1 MNVFY
6 NMWNK
11 IKEKVQKMLEP
22 KAIEQAIRV
31 APTISDKM
39 FNAITLWSEM
49 YEDNPPWLKNP
60 TRDDPRR
67 VVSLGLPA
75 LIASEK
81 ARLAT
86 LEMESE
92 ITTPVKEVEK
102 ENPDYQPPSINDE
115 TGEISMGVGQTTI
128 KEDVP
133 IGNTD
138 RAEFLNEEYKV
149 LKRHI
154 RRQLEYGIA
163 KGGLVIKPYIVLD
176 DDFDSAERSNSS
188 NTEREESKSKD
199 TTYNNKKRHIDNN
212 LDAETK
218 NKYHAHF
225 EFDFVQADNFYPLSF
240 NANGN
245 MVEAAFIQ
253 RRVDKEF
260 VYSRLEYHKLEGRN
274 VVVKNFA
281 YRKNNRMVDLT
292 TPSRLEVDLGQEVPL
307 SSVPE
312 WADLQPEV
320 TIEGVDRLLFA
331 YFRMPEANTIDTHSP
346 LGVSAYSRVVNLI
359 KDADYQYSRLLW
371 EYEGGELAIDV
382 DRDALKLVTDAE
394 GNDIT
399 RLPTMQER
407 LFRKVD
413 LNAEDTYNVFA
424 PELRDASMTNG
435 LNTILMRIED
445 AIGLSRGTISGDPQ
459 FISTEAKTA
468 TEMKILKQRSY
479 STNADI
485 QQALED
491 ALKETIYVM
500 DVYASL
506 YEVTAEGK
514 YEVSFEWDDS
524 ILVDSESELTKRLSL
539 INAGL
544 ASKLEVRMWYF
555 GETENQAK
563 AALQKIDEENKR
575 AIETNMMAQSQ
586 LGQIAQ
592 EQSFKGLEKDPAT
605 KQMQLKQEATAKTAA
620 QNTKNQKNNE

>member
-1 MNVFY
+1 MNYFY
-6 NMWNK
+6 NLWNK
-11 IKEKVQKMLEP
+11 IKERVKSMFGP
-22 KAIEQAIRV
+22 KEIEKAIRV
-31 APTISDKM
+31 APTLSSKM
-39 FNAITLWSEM
+39 ADAITLWSNM
-49 YEDNPPWLKNP
+49 YEDNPPWLKTP
-60 TRDDPRR
+60 TRESPTR
-67 VVSLGLPA
+67 VVSLGLPS

-102 ENPDYQPPSINDE
+102 ENPDYQPPSIDE
-115 TGEISMGVGQTTI
+115 TTGQISMGVGETTI

-138 RAEFLNEEYKV
+138 RAEFLNEQYKK
-149 LKRHI
+149 LKKHI

-163 KGGLVIKPYIVLD
+163 KGGLVIKPYIMLD
-176 DDFDSAERSNSS
+176 EDFNNSS
-188 NTEREESKSKD
+188 ERTESTQNASEKSKSIN
-199 TTYNNKKRHIDNN
+199 TTSSTKKIHFDNN
-212 LDAETK
+212 LDAEAK
-218 NKYHAHF
+218 NKYKAQI
-225 EFDFVQADNFYPLSF
+225 EFDFIQADNFYPLSF
-240 NANGN
+240 DANGKI
-245 MVEAAFIQ
+245 VEAAFIQ
-253 RRVDKEF
+253 RRIDKEYI
-260 VYSRLEYHKLEGRN
+260 YSRLEYHKLSGKTVTVSN
-274 VVVKNFA
+274 YA
-281 YRKNNRMVDLT
+281 YRKNRTVN
-292 TPSRLEVDLGQEVPL
+292 PSESDTRLEVDLGQEIAL
-307 SSVPE
+307 SAVPE
-312 WADLQPEV
+312 WADLQPTV

-331 YFRMPEANTIDTHSP
+331 YFKMPEANTVDPHSP

-382 DRDALKLVTDAE
+382 DRDALKLVTDVN
-394 GNDIT
+394 GNDVT
-399 RLPTMQER
+399 NLPIMQER

-413 LNAEDTYNVFA
+413 LNSEETYNVFA
-424 PELRDASMTNG
+424 PELRDTAITNG

-445 AIGLSRGTISGDPQ
+445 ATGLSRGTISGDPQ
-459 FISTEAKTA
+459 FVATEAKTA

-479 STNADI
+479 SANADI
-485 QQALED
+485 QEALED
-491 ALKETIYVM
+491 ALKDVVYVM
-500 DVYASL
+500 DVYATL
-506 YEVTAEGK
+506 YKVTAEGK
-514 YEVSFEWDDS
+514 YEISFEWDDS
-524 ILVDSESELTKRLSL
+524 ILVDAESELTKRLAL

-605 KQMQLKQEATAKTAA
+605 KNAQLKQEGTAKQTA
-620 QNTKNQKNNE
+620 NVIKSQK

>member
-1 MNVFY
+1 MGFIESLKGVIKR
-6 NMWNK
+6 MLGNK
-11 IKEKVQKMLEP
+11 T
-22 KAIEQAIRV
+22 IEQAIKV
-31 APTISDKM
+31 SPTISSKM
-39 FNAITLWSEM
+39 SNAITLWSEM

-60 TRDDPRR
+60 TKESPTR
-67 VVSLGLPA
+67 VVSLGLPS

-102 ENPDYQPPSINDE
+102 ENPDYVPPSIDKV
-115 TGEISMGVGQTTI
+115 TGQISMGVGETTI
-128 KEDVP
+128 KVDEP
-133 IGNTD
+133 IGNTE
-138 RAEFLNEEYKV
+138 RADFLNEQYKK
-149 LKRHI
+149 LKKHI

-163 KGGLVIKPYIVLD
+163 KGGLIIKPYVILH
-176 DDFDSAERSNSS
+176 DDFNSTSDSANDVGNKSE
-188 NTEREESKSKD
+188 TSKSVN
-199 TTYNNKKRHIDNN
+199 TTYNSKKLHYNNN
-212 LDAETK
+212 LNTETK
-218 NKYHAHF
+218 DKYKADI
-225 EFDFVQADNFYPLSF
+225 EFDFVQADDFYPLSF
-240 NANGN
+240 DANGKI
-245 MVEAAFIQ
+245 VEAAFIQ
-253 RRVDKEF
+253 RRIDKDYT
-260 VYSRLEYHKLEGRN
+260 YSRIEYHRLDGKQ
-274 VVVKNFA
+274 VTVKNFA
-281 YRKNNRMVDLT
+281 YRKSNDTVNLT
-292 TPSRLEVDLGQEVPL
+292 SPSRLEVDLGVEVSL
-307 SSVPE
+307 TAVPE
-312 WADLQPEV
+312 WADIQPEV
-320 TIEGVDRLLFA
+320 VIENVDRLLFA
-331 YFRMPEANTIDTHSP
+331 YFKMPEANTIDTKSP

-382 DRDALKLVTDAE
+382 DRDALKLVTDAN

-399 RLPTMQER
+399 QLPIMQER

-413 LNAEDTYNVFA
+413 LNAEDTYQVFA

-445 AIGLSRGTISGDPQ
+445 ATGLSRGTISEEPQ
-459 FISTEAKTA
+459 FASAEAKTA

-485 QQALED
+485 QSALED
-491 ALKETIYVM
+491 ALIDTVYVM
-500 DVYASL
+500 DVYSTL
-506 YEVTAEGK
+506 YQITPEGK
-514 YEVSFEWDDS
+514 YEISFEWDDS
-524 ILVDSESELTKRLSL
+524 ILVDAESELTKRLQL

-563 AALQKIDEENKR
+563 VALQKIDEENKR

-605 KQMQLKQEATAKTAA
+605 KNNQLKQEADAKQAA
-620 QNTKNQKNNE
+620 KKVDASE

>member
-1 MNVFY
+1 MKLWDRIVERVR
-6 NMWNK
+6 NM
-11 IKEKVQKMLEP
+11 IGPKE
-22 KAIEQAIRV
+22 IEKAIRV
-31 APTISDKM
+31 APTVSSKM
-39 FNAITLWSEM
+39 ADAITLWSDM
-49 YEDNPPWLKNP
+49 YEDNPPWLKEATAQSP
-60 TRDDPRR
+60 TRI
-67 VVSLGLPA
+67 VSLGLPS

-102 ENPDYQPPSINDE
+102 ENPDYQPPSIDE
-115 TGEISMGVGQTTI
+115 ATGQISMGVGQTTI

-138 RAEFLNEEYKV
+138 RAEFLNEEYKK
-149 LKRHI
+149 LKKQI

-163 KGGLVIKPYIVLD
+163 KGGLVIKPYIIMKDDAQVLT
-176 DDFDSAERSNSS
+176 NS
-188 NTEREESKSKD
+188 TVEKSKSEKKS
-199 TTYNNKKRHIDNN
+199 YNTKKLHFDNN
-212 LDAETK
+212 LDAEIK
-218 NKYHAHF
+218 DKYKAEI
-225 EFDFVQADNFYPLSF
+225 EFDFIQADNFYPLSF
-240 NANGN
+240 DANGKI
-245 MVEAAFIQ
+245 VEAAFIQ
-253 RRVDKEF
+253 RRIEKEYI
-260 VYSRLEYHKLEGRN
+260 YSRLEYHRLDGRK
-274 VVVKNFA
+274 VTVKNYA
-281 YRKNNRMVDLT
+281 YRKSNNMATLT
-292 TPSRLEVDLGQEVPL
+292 GSNRLEVDLGTEVPL

-312 WADLQPEV
+312 WADLQPVVE
-320 TIEGVDRLLFA
+320 IEGVDRLLFA

-382 DRDALKLVTDAE
+382 DRDALKLVTDAN
-394 GNDIT
+394 GNDVT
-399 RLPTMQER
+399 QVPVMQER

-424 PELRDASMTNG
+424 PELRDASITNG

-445 AIGLSRGTISGDPQ
+445 ATGLSRGTISGDPQ

-491 ALKETIYVM
+491 ALKDTVYVM
-500 DVYASL
+500 DVYSTL
-506 YEVTAEGK
+506 YEVTPEGK
-514 YEVSFEWDDS
+514 YEISFEWDDS
-524 ILVDSESELTKRLSL
+524 ILVDSESELTKRLQL

-563 AALQKIDEENKR
+563 KALQEIDEENKR

-586 LGQIAQ
+586 LGMIAQ
-592 EQSFKGLEKDPAT
+592 QQSFKGLEKDPAT
-605 KQMQLKQEATAKTAA
+605 KNNQLKQEADAKNAA
-620 QNTKNQKNNE
+620 QITKQKKGE

>member
-1 MNVFY
+1 MNYFY
-6 NMWNK
+6 NIWNK
-11 IKEKVQKMLEP
+11 IKEKIHAMIGP
-22 KAIEQAIRV
+22 KTIEQAIRV
-31 APTISDKM
+31 SPTVSAKM
-39 FNAITLWSEM
+39 ANAITLWSEM
-49 YEDNPPWLKNP
+49 YEDNPPWLKDATKESP
-60 TRDDPRR
+60 TR

-92 ITTPVKEVEK
+92 ITTPVKEVEVD
-102 ENPDYQPPSINDE
+102 NPDYQPPSIDDV
-115 TGEISMGVGQTTI
+115 TGQISMGVGQTTI

-133 IGNTD
+133 IGNTE
-138 RAEFLNEEYKV
+138 RAEFLNEQYKK
-149 LKRHI
+149 LKKHI

-163 KGGLVIKPYIVLD
+163 KGGLIIKPYIMLH
-176 DDFDSAERSNSS
+176 DDFKTASS
-188 NTEREESKSKD
+188 NVKNVGSQSEKSKSVN
-199 TTYNNKKRHIDNN
+199 TTYNNKKIHYEDNLN
-212 LDAETK
+212 NEVQTK
-218 NKYHAHF
+218 YKADI
-225 EFDFVQADNFYPLSF
+225 EFDFVQADDFYPLSF
-240 NANGN
+240 DANGK

-253 RRVDKEF
+253 RRIDKEYT
-260 VYSRLEYHKLEGRN
+260 YSRLEYHRLDGR
-274 VVVKNFA
+274 VVTVRNFA
-281 YRKNNRMVDLT
+281 YRKSNSVINKT
-292 TPSRLEVDLGQEVPL
+292 TPSSLEVDLGVEVSL
-307 SSVPE
+307 KEVPE
-312 WADLQPEV
+312 WADLQPVVE
-320 TIEGVDRLLFA
+320 IEGVDRLLFA
-331 YFRMPEANTIDTHSP
+331 YFKMPEANTIDTKSP

-382 DRDALKLVTDAE
+382 DRDALKLVTDAN
-394 GNDIT
+394 GNDVT
-399 RLPTMQER
+399 KLPIMQER

-413 LNAEDTYNVFA
+413 LNAEDTYQVFA
-424 PELRDASMTNG
+424 PELRDASITNG

-445 AIGLSRGTISGDPQ
+445 ATGLSRGTISGDPQ

-491 ALKETIYVM
+491 ALKDTVYVM
-500 DVYASL
+500 DVYSTL
-506 YEVTAEGK
+506 YQITPKGK
-514 YEVSFEWDDS
+514 YEISFEWDDS
-524 ILVDSESELTKRLSL
+524 ILVDSESELTKRLQL

-563 AALQKIDEENKR
+563 KALQEIDEENKR

-605 KQMQLKQEATAKTAA
+605 KQNQLKQEADAKSAA
-620 QNTKNQKNNE
+620 KKVEKPE

>member
-1 MNVFY
+1 MNYFY
-6 NMWNK
+6 NLWNK
-11 IKEKVQKMLEP
+11 IKERVKSMFGPTEIE
-22 KAIEQAIRV
+22 KAIKV
-31 APTISDKM
+31 APTLSSKM
-39 FNAITLWSEM
+39 ADAITLWSDM
-49 YEDNPPWLKNP
+49 YEDNPPWLKEATKESP
-60 TRDDPRR
+60 TR
-67 VVSLGLPA
+67 VVSLGLPS

-102 ENPDYQPPSINDE
+102 KNPDYQPPSIDNT
-115 TGEISMGVGQTTI
+115 TGQISMGVGETTI

-138 RAEFLNEEYKV
+138 RAEFLNEQYKK
-149 LKRHI
+149 LKKQI

-163 KGGLVIKPYIVLD
+163 KGGLVIKPYIMLD
-176 DDFDSAERSNSS
+176 SDFNDASTRTESTQKDDLKSKTVNTTSNS
-188 NTEREESKSKD
+188 
-199 TTYNNKKRHIDNN
+199 KKRHFDNN
-212 LDAETK
+212 LDAEERD
-218 NKYHAHF
+218 KYKAQI
-225 EFDFVQADNFYPLSF
+225 EFDFIQADNFYPLSF
-240 NANGN
+240 DANGKI
-245 MVEAAFIQ
+245 VEAAFIQ
-253 RRVDKEF
+253 RRMEQDYI
-260 VYSRLEYHKLEGRN
+260 YSRLEYHKLEGRTVTVN
-274 VVVKNFA
+274 NYA
-281 YRKNNRMVDLT
+281 YRKNRTVVLT
-292 TPSRLEVDLGQEVPL
+292 NSNRLEVDLGVEVPL

-312 WADLQPEV
+312 WADLQPTV

-331 YFRMPEANTIDTHSP
+331 YFKMPEANTIDTHSP

-382 DRDALKLVTDAE
+382 DRDALKLITDAN
-394 GNDIT
+394 GNDVT
-399 RLPTMQER
+399 KLPIMQER

-424 PELRDASMTNG
+424 PELRDTAITNG

-445 AIGLSRGTISGDPQ
+445 ATGLSRGTISGDPQ
-459 FISTEAKTA
+459 FISTESKTA
-468 TEMKILKQRSY
+468 TELKILKQRSY
-479 STNADI
+479 SANADI
-485 QQALED
+485 QDALED
-491 ALKETIYVM
+491 ALKDVVYVM
-500 DVYASL
+500 DVYATL
-506 YEVTAEGK
+506 YNVTTEGK
-514 YEVSFEWDDS
+514 YEISFEWDDS
-524 ILVDSESELTKRLSL
+524 ILVDAESELTKRLAL

-605 KQMQLKQEATAKTAA
+605 KNAQLKQEGTAKQTAQA
-620 QNTKNQKNNE
+620 IKSKNVE

>member
-1 MNVFY
+1 MFY
-6 NMWNK
+6 NMWTK
-11 IKEKVQKMLEP
+11 IKETVRNMIVGP
-22 KAIEQAIRV
+22 KTIEQAIKV
-31 APTISDKM
+31 SPAITSKM
-39 FNAITLWSEM
+39 SNAITLWSNM
-49 YEDNPPWLKNP
+49 YEDNPPWLKEATKDSP
-60 TRDDPRR
+60 TR

-102 ENPDYQPPSINDE
+102 ENPDYQPPQIIDE
-115 TGEISMGVGQTTI
+115 ATGQVSMGVGQATI
-128 KEDVP
+128 TEDVP
-133 IGNTD
+133 IGNTE
-138 RAEFLNEEYKV
+138 RAEFLNNEYKK
-149 LKRHI
+149 LKKHI

-163 KGGLVIKPYIVLD
+163 KGGLVIKPYIVMHD
-176 DDFDSAERSNSS
+176 GDTQVFASGDVP
-188 NTEREESKSKD
+188 ESKSKNVS
-199 TTYNNKKRHIDNN
+199 YNNKKLHYEDNLN
-212 LDAETK
+212 TDAE
-218 NKYHAHF
+218 NKYSATI
-225 EFDFVQADNFYPLSF
+225 EFDFIQADNFYPLSF
-240 NANGN
+240 DANGKI
-245 MVEAAFIQ
+245 VEAAFIQ
-253 RRVDKEF
+253 RRIDKDYT
-260 VYSRLEYHKLEGRN
+260 YSRLEYHRLDNRT
-274 VVVKNFA
+274 VTVKNFA
-281 YRKNNRMVDLT
+281 YRKDNNSVNLT
-292 TPSRLEVDLGQEVPL
+292 GSNRLEVDLGIEIPL
-307 SSVPE
+307 TSVPE
-312 WADLQPEV
+312 WADMQPEV
-320 TIEGVDRLLFA
+320 VIEGVDRLLFA
-331 YFRMPEANTIDTHSP
+331 YFRMPEANTIDTTSP

-382 DRDALKLVTDAE
+382 DRDALKLITDAD
-394 GNDIT
+394 GNDVT
-399 RLPTMQER
+399 RLPIMQER

-424 PELRDASMTNG
+424 PELRDASITNG

-445 AIGLSRGTISGDPQ
+445 ATGLSRGTISGDPQ

-468 TEMKILKQRSY
+468 TELKILKQRSY

-491 ALKETIYVM
+491 ALKDTVYVM
-500 DVYASL
+500 DVYATL
-506 YEVTAEGK
+506 YKVTTEGK
-514 YEVSFEWDDS
+514 YEISFEWDDS
-524 ILVDSESELTKRLSL
+524 ILVDSESELTKRLQL

-563 AALQKIDEENKR
+563 KALQDIDEENKR

-605 KQMQLKQEATAKTAA
+605 KTNQLKQEADAKQAAKTV
-620 QNTKNQKNNE
+620 KNNE

>member
-1 MNVFY
+1 MNLFY
-6 NMWNK
+6 TMWNK
-11 IKEKVQKMLEP
+11 IKEKIQKMLEP
-22 KAIEQAIRV
+22 KAIEQAVRV
-31 APTISDKM
+31 APTISAKM
-39 FNAITLWSEM
+39 FNAITLWSDM

-60 TRDDPRR
+60 DKDDPTR
-67 VVSLGLPA
+67 VVSLGLPS

-102 ENPDYQPPSINDE
+102 ENPDYQPPSIDE
-115 TGEISMGVGQTTI
+115 ATGVISMGVGETTI

-138 RAEFLNEEYKV
+138 RAEFLNEQYKV
-149 LKRHI
+149 LKKHI
-154 RRQLEYGIA
+154 RRQVEYGIA
-163 KGGLVIKPYIVLD
+163 KGGLVIKPYIVLH
-176 DDFDSAERSNSS
+176 DDFG
-188 NTEREESKSKD
+188 KD
-199 TTYNNKKRHIDNN
+199 TTSTDSKGVTVEQSKAENVSYNSKKRHTDNN

-218 NKYHAHF
+218 NKYKAHF
-225 EFDFVQADNFYPLSF
+225 EYDFIQADNFYPLSF
-240 NANGN
+240 NANGD

-253 RRVDKEF
+253 RRIDKHF
-260 VYSRLEYHKLEGRN
+260 IYSRLEYHKLEGRTIT
-274 VVVKNFA
+274 VKNFA
-281 YRKNNRMVDLT
+281 YKKENNEMNGVTR
-292 TPSRLEVDLGQEVPL
+292 SEHLEVDLGKEVPL
-307 SSVPE
+307 TEVPE
-312 WADLQPEV
+312 WSDLRPEV
-320 TIEGVDRLLFA
+320 TIENVDRLLFA
-331 YFRMPEANTIDTHSP
+331 YFKMPEANTVDTNSP

-382 DRDALKLVTDAE
+382 DRDALKLETDAN
-394 GNDIT
+394 GNDMT
-399 RLPTMQER
+399 KLPIMQQR

-413 LNAEDTYNVFA
+413 LNAEDTYQVFA

-445 AIGLSRGTISGDPQ
+445 ATGLSRGTISGDPQ

-506 YEVTAEGK
+506 YEVTTEGK

-524 ILVDSESELTKRLSL
+524 ILVDSESELTKRLQL

-592 EQSFKGLEKDPAT
+592 DQKFKGLEQDPAT
-605 KQMQLKQEATAKTAA
+605 KNNQLKQEADAKSAA
-620 QNTKNQKNNE
+620 KKIQN

>member
-1 MNVFY
+1 MNYFY
-6 NMWNK
+6 NVWNK
-11 IKEKVQKMLEP
+11 IKERVKSMFGPTEIE
-22 KAIEQAIRV
+22 KAIKV
-31 APTISDKM
+31 APTLSSKM
-39 FNAITLWSEM
+39 ADAITLWSDM
-49 YEDNPPWLKNP
+49 YEDNPPWLKQP
-60 TRDDPRR
+60 TKESPTR
-67 VVSLGLPA
+67 VVSLGLPS

-102 ENPDYQPPSINDE
+102 ENPDYQPPSIDE
-115 TGEISMGVGQTTI
+115 TTGQISMGVGETTI

-138 RAEFLNEEYKV
+138 RAEFLNEQYKK
-149 LKRHI
+149 LKKQI

-163 KGGLVIKPYIVLD
+163 KGGLVIKPYIMLH
-176 DDFDSAERSNSS
+176 DDFNDASTRTQIAQNDAEK
-188 NTEREESKSKD
+188 SKSTN
-199 TTYNNKKRHIDNN
+199 TTFNSKKLHFDNN
-212 LDAETK
+212 LDSETK
-218 NKYHAHF
+218 DKYKADI
-225 EFDFVQADNFYPLSF
+225 EFDFIQADNFYPLSF
-240 NANGN
+240 DANGKI
-245 MVEAAFIQ
+245 VEAAFIQ
-253 RRVDKEF
+253 RRMDKEY
-260 VYSRLEYHKLEGRN
+260 VYSRLEYHKLEGRTVTVN
-274 VVVKNFA
+274 NYA
-281 YRKNNRMVDLT
+281 YRKNRTVGLT
-292 TPSRLEVDLGQEVPL
+292 GSNRLEVDLGMEVPL

-312 WADLQPEV
+312 WADLQPTV

-331 YFRMPEANTIDTHSP
+331 YFKMPEANTIDPHSP

-382 DRDALKLVTDAE
+382 DRDALKLITDAN
-394 GNDIT
+394 GNDVT
-399 RLPTMQER
+399 KLPIMQER

-424 PELRDASMTNG
+424 PELRDTAITNG

-445 AIGLSRGTISGDPQ
+445 ATGLSRGTISGDPQ
-459 FISTEAKTA
+459 FVATEAKTA

-485 QQALED
+485 QEALED
-491 ALKETIYVM
+491 ALKDVVYVM
-500 DVYASL
+500 DVYATL
-506 YEVTAEGK
+506 YGVTAEGK
-514 YEVSFEWDDS
+514 YEISFEWDDS
-524 ILVDSESELTKRLSL
+524 ILVDAESELTKRLAL

-592 EQSFKGLEKDPAT
+592 QQEFKGLEKDPAT
-605 KQMQLKQEATAKTAA
+605 KNAQLKQEGTAKNAA
-620 QNTKNQKNNE
+620 QQIKAKKSE

>member
-1 MNVFY
+1 M
-6 NMWNK
+6 
-11 IKEKVQKMLEP
+11 IGPKE
-22 KAIEQAIRV
+22 IEKAIRV
-31 APTISDKM
+31 APTVSSKM
-39 FNAITLWSEM
+39 ADAITLWSDM
-49 YEDNPPWLKNP
+49 YEDNPPWLKEATRESP
-60 TRDDPRR
+60 TRI
-67 VVSLGLPA
+67 VSLGLPS

-102 ENPDYQPPSINDE
+102 ENPDYQPPSIDE
-115 TGEISMGVGQTTI
+115 TIGQISMGVGQTTI

-138 RAEFLNEEYKV
+138 RAEFLNEEYKK
-149 LKRHI
+149 LKRQI

-163 KGGLVIKPYIVLD
+163 KGGLVIKPYIVMKD
-176 DDFDSAERSNSS
+176 DAQVLTNNAVEK
-188 NTEREESKSKD
+188 SKSENKS
-199 TTYNNKKRHIDNN
+199 YNNKKLHFDNN
-212 LDAETK
+212 LDAEIK
-218 NKYHAHF
+218 DKYKAEI
-225 EFDFVQADNFYPLSF
+225 EFDFIQADNFYPLSF
-240 NANGN
+240 DANGKI
-245 MVEAAFIQ
+245 VEAAFIQ
-253 RRVDKEF
+253 RRIEKEYI
-260 VYSRLEYHKLEGRN
+260 YSRLEYHRLDGRK
-274 VVVKNFA
+274 VTVKNYA
-281 YRKNNRMVDLT
+281 YRKSNNMATLT
-292 TPSRLEVDLGQEVPL
+292 NPNRLEVDLGMEVPL

-312 WADLQPEV
+312 WADLQPVVE
-320 TIEGVDRLLFA
+320 IEGVDRLLFA

-382 DRDALKLVTDAE
+382 DRDALKLVTDAA
-394 GNDIT
+394 GNDVT
-399 RLPTMQER
+399 QVPVMQER

-413 LNAEDTYNVFA
+413 LNSEDTYNVFA
-424 PELRDASMTNG
+424 PELRDASITNG

-445 AIGLSRGTISGDPQ
+445 ATGLSRGTISGDPQ

-491 ALKETIYVM
+491 ALKETVYVM
-500 DVYASL
+500 DVYSTL
-506 YEVTAEGK
+506 YEVTPEGK
-514 YEVSFEWDDS
+514 YEISFEWDDS
-524 ILVDSESELTKRLSL
+524 ILVDSESELTKRLQL

-563 AALQKIDEENKR
+563 KALQEIDEENKR

-592 EQSFKGLEKDPAT
+592 QQSFKGLEKDPAT
-605 KQMQLKQEATAKTAA
+605 KNNQLKQEADAKNAA
-620 QNTKNQKNNE
+620 QATNQKKGE

>member
-1 MNVFY
+1 MKLWDRIVERVR
-6 NMWNK
+6 NM
-11 IKEKVQKMLEP
+11 IGPKE
-22 KAIEQAIRV
+22 IEKAIRV
-31 APTISDKM
+31 APTVSSKM
-39 FNAITLWSEM
+39 ADAITLWSDM
-49 YEDNPPWLKNP
+49 YEDNPPWLKEATRESP
-60 TRDDPRR
+60 TRI
-67 VVSLGLPA
+67 VSLGLPS

-102 ENPDYQPPSINDE
+102 ENPDYQPPSIDE
-115 TGEISMGVGQTTI
+115 ATGQISMGVGQTTI

-138 RAEFLNEEYKV
+138 RAEFLNEEYKK
-149 LKRHI
+149 LKKQI

-163 KGGLVIKPYIVLD
+163 KGGLVIKPYIIMKDDAQVLT
-176 DDFDSAERSNSS
+176 N
-188 NTEREESKSKD
+188 NTVEKSKSENKS
-199 TTYNNKKRHIDNN
+199 YNNKKLHFDNN
-212 LDAETK
+212 LDAEIK
-218 NKYHAHF
+218 DKYKAEI
-225 EFDFVQADNFYPLSF
+225 EFDFIQADNFYPLSF
-240 NANGN
+240 DANGKI
-245 MVEAAFIQ
+245 VEAAFIQ
-253 RRVDKEF
+253 RRIEKEYI
-260 VYSRLEYHKLEGRN
+260 YSRLEYHRLDGRK
-274 VVVKNFA
+274 VTVKNYA
-281 YRKNNRMVDLT
+281 YRKSNNMATLT
-292 TPSRLEVDLGQEVPL
+292 GSNRLEVDLGTEVPL

-312 WADLQPEV
+312 WADLQPVVE
-320 TIEGVDRLLFA
+320 IEGVDRLLFA

-382 DRDALKLVTDAE
+382 DRDALKLVTDAN
-394 GNDIT
+394 GNDVT
-399 RLPTMQER
+399 QVPVMQER

-413 LNAEDTYNVFA
+413 LNSEDTYNVFA
-424 PELRDASMTNG
+424 PELRDASITNG

-445 AIGLSRGTISGDPQ
+445 ATGLSRGTISGDPQ

-468 TEMKILKQRSY
+468 TEMRILKQRSY

-491 ALKETIYVM
+491 ALKDTVYVM
-500 DVYASL
+500 DVYSTL
-506 YEVTAEGK
+506 YEVTPEGK
-514 YEVSFEWDDS
+514 YEISFEWDDS
-524 ILVDSESELTKRLSL
+524 ILVDSESELTKRLQL

-563 AALQKIDEENKR
+563 KALQEIDEENKR

-592 EQSFKGLEKDPAT
+592 QQSFKGLEKDPAT
-605 KQMQLKQEATAKTAA
+605 KNNQLKQEADAKNAA
-620 QNTKNQKNNE
+620 QATNQKKGE

>member
-1 MNVFY
+1 MNYFY
-6 NMWNK
+6 NLWNK
-11 IKEKVQKMLEP
+11 IKERIKSMFGP
-22 KAIEQAIRV
+22 KEIEKAIRV
-31 APTISDKM
+31 APTLSSKM
-39 FNAITLWSEM
+39 ADAITLWSNM
-49 YEDNPPWLKNP
+49 YEDNPPWLKTP
-60 TRDDPRR
+60 TRESPTR
-67 VVSLGLPA
+67 VVSLGLPS

-102 ENPDYQPPSINDE
+102 ENPDYQPPSIDE
-115 TGEISMGVGQTTI
+115 ATGQISMGVGETTI

-138 RAEFLNEEYKV
+138 RAEFLNEQYKK
-149 LKRHI
+149 LKKHI

-163 KGGLVIKPYIVLD
+163 KGGLVIKPYIMLH
-176 DDFDSAERSNSS
+176 DDFNDASTH
-188 NTEREESKSKD
+188 TESTQKDDLKSKSIN
-199 TTYNNKKRHIDNN
+199 TTSSTKKLHFDNN

-218 NKYHAHF
+218 NKYKADI
-225 EFDFVQADNFYPLSF
+225 EFDFIQADNFYPLSF
-240 NANGN
+240 DANGKI
-245 MVEAAFIQ
+245 VEAAFIQ
-253 RRVDKEF
+253 RRIDKEYI
-260 VYSRLEYHKLEGRN
+260 YSRLEYHKLSGKTVTVSN
-274 VVVKNFA
+274 YA
-281 YRKNNRMVDLT
+281 YRKNRTVNPLENEV
-292 TPSRLEVDLGQEVPL
+292 RLEVDLGQEIPL
-307 SSVPE
+307 STVPE
-312 WADLQPEV
+312 WADLQSTV

-331 YFRMPEANTIDTHSP
+331 YFKMPEANTVDPHSP

-382 DRDALKLVTDAE
+382 DRDALKLVTDVN
-394 GNDIT
+394 GNDVT
-399 RLPTMQER
+399 NLPIMQER

-413 LNAEDTYNVFA
+413 LNSEETYNVFA
-424 PELRDASMTNG
+424 PELRDTAITNG

-445 AIGLSRGTISGDPQ
+445 ATGLSRGTISGDPQ
-459 FISTEAKTA
+459 FVATEAKTA

-485 QQALED
+485 QEALED
-491 ALKETIYVM
+491 ALKDVVYVM
-500 DVYASL
+500 DVYATL
-506 YEVTAEGK
+506 YKVTAEGK
-514 YEVSFEWDDS
+514 YEISFEWDDS
-524 ILVDSESELTKRLSL
+524 ILVDAESELTKRLDL

-605 KQMQLKQEATAKTAA
+605 KNAQLKQEGTAKQTANA
-620 QNTKNQKNNE
+620 IKSQK

>member
-1 MNVFY
+1 MKLWDRIVERVR
-6 NMWNK
+6 NM
-11 IKEKVQKMLEP
+11 IGPKE
-22 KAIEQAIRV
+22 IEKAIRV
-31 APTISDKM
+31 APTVSSKM
-39 FNAITLWSEM
+39 ADAITLWSDM
-49 YEDNPPWLKNP
+49 YEDNPPWLKEATRESP
-60 TRDDPRR
+60 TRI
-67 VVSLGLPA
+67 VSLGLPS

-102 ENPDYQPPSINDE
+102 ENPDYQPPSIDE
-115 TGEISMGVGQTTI
+115 ATGQISMGVGQTTI

-138 RAEFLNEEYKV
+138 RAEFLNEEYKK
-149 LKRHI
+149 LKKQI

-163 KGGLVIKPYIVLD
+163 KGGLVIKPYIIMKDDAQVLT
-176 DDFDSAERSNSS
+176 N
-188 NTEREESKSKD
+188 NTVEKSKSENKS
-199 TTYNNKKRHIDNN
+199 YNNKKLHFDNN
-212 LDAETK
+212 LDAEIK
-218 NKYHAHF
+218 DKYKAEI
-225 EFDFVQADNFYPLSF
+225 EFDFIQADNFYPLSF
-240 NANGN
+240 DANGKI
-245 MVEAAFIQ
+245 VEAAFIQ
-253 RRVDKEF
+253 RRIEKEYI
-260 VYSRLEYHKLEGRN
+260 YSRLEYHRLDGRN
-274 VVVKNFA
+274 VTVKNYA
-281 YRKNNRMVDLT
+281 YRKSNNMSTLT
-292 TPSRLEVDLGQEVPL
+292 GSNRLEVDLGTEVPL

-312 WADLQPEV
+312 WADLQPVVE
-320 TIEGVDRLLFA
+320 IEGVDRLLFA

-382 DRDALKLVTDAE
+382 DRDALKLVTDAN
-394 GNDIT
+394 GNDVT
-399 RLPTMQER
+399 QVPVMQER

-424 PELRDASMTNG
+424 PELRDTAITNG

-445 AIGLSRGTISGDPQ
+445 ATGLSRGTISGDPQ
-459 FISTEAKTA
+459 FISTESKTA
-468 TEMKILKQRSY
+468 TELKILKQRSY
-479 STNADI
+479 SANADI
-485 QQALED
+485 QDALED
-491 ALKETIYVM
+491 ALKDVVYVM
-500 DVYASL
+500 DVYATL
-506 YEVTAEGK
+506 YNVTTEGK
-514 YEVSFEWDDS
+514 YEISFEWDDS
-524 ILVDSESELTKRLSL
+524 ILVDAESELTKRLAL

-605 KQMQLKQEATAKTAA
+605 KNAQLKQEGTAKQTAQA
-620 QNTKNQKNNE
+620 IKSKNVE

>member
-1 MNVFY
+1 MKLWDRIVERVR
-6 NMWNK
+6 NM
-11 IKEKVQKMLEP
+11 IGPKE
-22 KAIEQAIRV
+22 IEKAIRV
-31 APTISDKM
+31 APTVSSKM
-39 FNAITLWSEM
+39 ADAITLWSDM
-49 YEDNPPWLKNP
+49 YEDNPPWLKEATRESP
-60 TRDDPRR
+60 TRI
-67 VVSLGLPA
+67 VSLGLPS

-102 ENPDYQPPSINDE
+102 ENPDYQPPSIDE
-115 TGEISMGVGQTTI
+115 TTGQISMGVGQTTI

-138 RAEFLNEEYKV
+138 RAEFLNEEYKK
-149 LKRHI
+149 LKKQI

-163 KGGLVIKPYIVLD
+163 KGGLVIKPYIIMKDDAQVLT
-176 DDFDSAERSNSS
+176 N
-188 NTEREESKSKD
+188 NTVEKSKSENKS
-199 TTYNNKKRHIDNN
+199 YNNKKLHFDNN
-212 LDAETK
+212 LDAEIK
-218 NKYHAHF
+218 DKYKAEI
-225 EFDFVQADNFYPLSF
+225 EFDFIQADNFYPLSF
-240 NANGN
+240 DANGKI
-245 MVEAAFIQ
+245 VEATFIQ
-253 RRVDKEF
+253 RRIEKEY
-260 VYSRLEYHKLEGRN
+260 VYSRLEYHRLDGRK
-274 VVVKNFA
+274 VTVKNYA
-281 YRKNNRMVDLT
+281 YRKNNNRVNLT
-292 TPSRLEVDLGQEVPL
+292 NPNRLEVDLGVEVPL

-312 WADLQPEV
+312 WADLQPVVE
-320 TIEGVDRLLFA
+320 IEGVDRLLFA

-382 DRDALKLVTDAE
+382 DRDALKLVTDAN
-394 GNDIT
+394 GNDVT
-399 RLPTMQER
+399 QVPVMQER

-424 PELRDASMTNG
+424 PELRDASITNG

-445 AIGLSRGTISGDPQ
+445 ATGLSRGTISGDPQ

-491 ALKETIYVM
+491 ALKDTVYVM
-500 DVYASL
+500 DVYSTL
-506 YEVTAEGK
+506 YEVTPEGK
-514 YEVSFEWDDS
+514 YEISFEWDDS
-524 ILVDSESELTKRLSL
+524 ILVDSESELTKRLQL

-563 AALQKIDEENKR
+563 KALQEIDEENKR

-592 EQSFKGLEKDPAT
+592 QQSFKGLEKDPAT
-605 KQMQLKQEATAKTAA
+605 KNNQLKQEADAKNAA
-620 QNTKNQKNNE
+620 QVTKQKKGE

>member
-1 MNVFY
+1 MSI
-6 NMWNK
+6 WNK
-11 IKEKVQKMLEP
+11 IKESIRTMIGP
-22 KAIEQAIRV
+22 KTIEQAIRV
-31 APTISDKM
+31 SPTISSKM
-39 FNAITLWSEM
+39 ANAISLWSEM
-49 YEDNPPWLKNP
+49 YEDNPPWLKEATKESP
-60 TRDDPRR
+60 TR
-67 VVSLGLPA
+67 VVSLGIPA

-102 ENPDYQPPSINDE
+102 ENPDYQPPSIDE
-115 TGEISMGVGQTTI
+115 STGQISMGVGETTV

-138 RAEFLNEEYKV
+138 RAEFLNEQYKK
-149 LKRHI
+149 LKKQI

-163 KGGLVIKPYIVLD
+163 KGGLVIKPYIILH
-176 DDFDSAERSNSS
+176 DDFNTSS
-188 NTEREESKSKD
+188 NNSDNEVGNKSETSK
-199 TTYNNKKRHIDNN
+199 TTNTSYNNKKIHFDNN
-212 LDAETK
+212 LDNELK
-218 NKYHAHF
+218 NKYKADI
-225 EFDFVQADNFYPLSF
+225 EFDFVQADDFYPLSF
-240 NANGN
+240 DANGKII
-245 MVEAAFIQ
+245 EAAFIQ
-253 RRVDKEF
+253 RRIDKEYT
-260 VYSRLEYHKLEGRN
+260 YSRLEYHKLEGRL
-274 VVVKNFA
+274 VTVKNFA
-281 YRKNNRMVDLT
+281 YRKSNNIVDLT
-292 TPSRLEVDLGQEVPL
+292 TPSSLEVDLGVEVAL

-312 WADLQPEV
+312 WADLQPVVE
-320 TIEGVDRLLFA
+320 IEGVDRLLFA
-331 YFRMPEANTIDTHSP
+331 YFKMPEANTIDTKSP

-382 DRDALKLVTDAE
+382 DRNALKLVTDAN
-394 GNDIT
+394 GNDVT
-399 RLPTMQER
+399 SLPIMQER

-413 LNAEDTYNVFA
+413 LNQEDTYNVFA

-445 AIGLSRGTISGDPQ
+445 ATGLSRGTISGDPQ

-491 ALKETIYVM
+491 ALKDTVYVM
-500 DVYASL
+500 DVYSTL
-506 YEVTAEGK
+506 YKVTAEGK
-514 YEVSFEWDDS
+514 YEISFEWDDS
-524 ILVDSESELTKRLSL
+524 ILVDSESELSKRLSL

-586 LGQIAQ
+586 LGQVAQ
-592 EQSFKGLEKDPAT
+592 QQSFKGLEKDPAT
-605 KQMQLKQEATAKTAA
+605 KQNQLKQEADAKQSAKKV
-620 QNTKNQKNNE
+620 KNVE

>member
-1 MNVFY
+1 MNFY
-6 NMWNK
+6 DAWNK
-11 IKEKVQKMLEP
+11 IKERVKGMFGP
-22 KAIEQAIRV
+22 KEIERAIKV
-31 APTISDKM
+31 APTLSSKM
-39 FNAITLWSEM
+39 ADAITLWSNM
-49 YEDNPPWLKNP
+49 YEDNPPWLKEATKDNP
-60 TRDDPRR
+60 TR
-67 VVSLGLPA
+67 VVSLGLPS

-102 ENPDYQPPSINDE
+102 ENPDYQPPSIDE
-115 TGEISMGVGQTTI
+115 TTGQISMGVGETTI

-138 RAEFLNEEYKV
+138 RAEFLNEQYKK
-149 LKRHI
+149 LKKHI

-163 KGGLVIKPYIVLD
+163 KGGLVIKPYIMLH
-176 DDFDSAERSNSS
+176 DDFNDTSTR
-188 NTEREESKSKD
+188 TETAQNDDLKSKSIN
-199 TTYNNKKRHIDNN
+199 TTIRNKKLHFDNN

-218 NKYHAHF
+218 NKYKADI
-225 EFDFVQADNFYPLSF
+225 EFDFIQADNFYPLSF
-240 NANGN
+240 DANGKII
-245 MVEAAFIQ
+245 EAAFIQ
-253 RRVDKEF
+253 RRLDKEY
-260 VYSRLEYHKLEGRN
+260 VYSRLEYHKLEGRTVTVSN
-274 VVVKNFA
+274 YAYKKN
-281 YRKNNRMVDLT
+281 RTIELT
-292 TPSRLEVDLGQEVPL
+292 SPNRLEVDLGQEVPL

-312 WADLQPEV
+312 WADLQPNV

-331 YFRMPEANTIDTHSP
+331 YFKMPEANTIDTHSP

-382 DRDALKLVTDAE
+382 DRDALKLITDAN
-394 GNDIT
+394 GNDVT
-399 RLPTMQER
+399 RLPIMQER

-424 PELRDASMTNG
+424 PELRDTAITNG

-445 AIGLSRGTISGDPQ
+445 ATGLSRGTISGDPQ
-459 FISTEAKTA
+459 FVATEAKTA

-485 QQALED
+485 QDALED
-491 ALKETIYVM
+491 ALRDVIYVM
-500 DVYASL
+500 DVYATL
-506 YEVTAEGK
+506 YSVTTEGK

-524 ILVDSESELTKRLSL
+524 ILVDAESELTKRLAL

-586 LGQIAQ
+586 LGQVAQ
-592 EQSFKGLEKDPAT
+592 QQSFKGLEKDPAT
-605 KQMQLKQEATAKTAA
+605 KNAQLKQEGTAKQTAQA
-620 QNTKNQKNNE
+620 IKSKNNE

>member
-1 MNVFY
+1 MKLLD
-6 NMWNK
+6 K
-11 IKEKVQKMLEP
+11 IRERIQSMVGPKE
-22 KAIEQAIRV
+22 IERAIRV
-31 APTISDKM
+31 APTVSSKM
-39 FNAITLWSEM
+39 ADAITLWSNM
-49 YEDNPPWLKNP
+49 YEDNPPWLKMATKESP
-60 TRDDPRR
+60 TRI
-67 VVSLGLPA
+67 VSLGLPA

-102 ENPDYQPPSINDE
+102 KNPDYQPPQIIDE
-115 TGEISMGVGQTTI
+115 ATGQVSMGVGQATI

-133 IGNTD
+133 IGNTE
-138 RAEFLNEEYKV
+138 RAEFLNEEYKK
-149 LKRHI
+149 LKRQI

-163 KGGLVIKPYIVLD
+163 KGGLVIKPYILLKEDSQVLT
-176 DDFDSAERSNSS
+176 
-188 NTEREESKSKD
+188 NTTVEKSKSENKS
-199 TTYNNKKRHIDNN
+199 YNNKKLHYDNN
-212 LDAETK
+212 LDADIK
-218 NKYHAHF
+218 DKYKAEI
-225 EFDFVQADNFYPLSF
+225 EFDFIQADNFYPLSF
-240 NANGN
+240 DANGKI
-245 MVEAAFIQ
+245 VEAAFIQ
-253 RRVDKEF
+253 RRIEKEYI
-260 VYSRLEYHKLEGRN
+260 YSRLEYHRLDGRK
-274 VVVKNFA
+274 VTVKNFA
-281 YRKNNRMVDLT
+281 YRKSNNMATLT
-292 TPSRLEVDLGQEVPL
+292 GSNRLEVDLGLEVPL

-312 WADLQPEV
+312 WADLQPVVE
-320 TIEGVDRLLFA
+320 IEGVDRLLFA
-331 YFRMPEANTIDTHSP
+331 YFKMPEANTIDTHSP

-382 DRDALKLVTDAE
+382 DRDALKLVTDAN
-394 GNDIT
+394 GNDT
-399 RLPTMQER
+399 TELPVMQER

-413 LNAEDTYNVFA
+413 LNSEDTYNVFA

-445 AIGLSRGTISGDPQ
+445 ATGLSRGTISGDPQ

-468 TEMKILKQRSY
+468 TEMRILKQRSY

-491 ALKETIYVM
+491 ALKDTVYVM
-500 DVYASL
+500 DVYSTL
-506 YEVTAEGK
+506 YEVTPEGK
-514 YEVSFEWDDS
+514 YEISFEWDDS
-524 ILVDSESELTKRLSL
+524 ILVDSESELTKRLQL

-544 ASKLEVRMWYF
+544 MSKLEVRMWYC

-563 AALQKIDEENKR
+563 KALQEIDEENKR

-605 KQMQLKQEATAKTAA
+605 KQNQLRQEADAKSAA
-620 QNTKNQKNNE
+620 QATKAKKGKNIE

>member
-1 MNVFY
+1 MKLWDRIVERVR
-6 NMWNK
+6 NM
-11 IKEKVQKMLEP
+11 IGPKE
-22 KAIEQAIRV
+22 IEKAIRV
-31 APTISDKM
+31 APTVSSKM
-39 FNAITLWSEM
+39 ADAITLWSDM
-49 YEDNPPWLKNP
+49 YEDNPPWLKEATRESP
-60 TRDDPRR
+60 TRI
-67 VVSLGLPA
+67 VSLGLPS

-102 ENPDYQPPSINDE
+102 ENPDYQPPSIDE
-115 TGEISMGVGQTTI
+115 ATGQISMGVGQTTI

-138 RAEFLNEEYKV
+138 RAEFLNEEYKK
-149 LKRHI
+149 LKKQI

-163 KGGLVIKPYIVLD
+163 KGGLVIKPYIIMKDDAQVLT
-176 DDFDSAERSNSS
+176 N
-188 NTEREESKSKD
+188 NTVEKSKSENKS
-199 TTYNNKKRHIDNN
+199 YNNKKLHFDNN
-212 LDAETK
+212 LDAEIK
-218 NKYHAHF
+218 DKYKAEI
-225 EFDFVQADNFYPLSF
+225 EFDFIQADNFYPLSF
-240 NANGN
+240 DANGKI
-245 MVEAAFIQ
+245 VEAAFIQ
-253 RRVDKEF
+253 RRIEKEYI
-260 VYSRLEYHKLEGRN
+260 YSRLEYHRLDGRK
-274 VVVKNFA
+274 VTVKNYA
-281 YRKNNRMVDLT
+281 YRKSNNMATLT
-292 TPSRLEVDLGQEVPL
+292 GSNRLEVDLGTEVPL

-312 WADLQPEV
+312 WADLQPVVE
-320 TIEGVDRLLFA
+320 IEGVDRLLFA

-382 DRDALKLVTDAE
+382 DRDALKLVTDAN
-394 GNDIT
+394 GNDVT
-399 RLPTMQER
+399 QVPVMQER

-413 LNAEDTYNVFA
+413 LNSEDTYNVFA
-424 PELRDASMTNG
+424 PELRDASITNG

-445 AIGLSRGTISGDPQ
+445 ATGLSRGTISGDPQ

-491 ALKETIYVM
+491 ALKDTVYVM
-500 DVYASL
+500 DVYSTL
-506 YEVTAEGK
+506 YEVTPEGK
-514 YEVSFEWDDS
+514 YEISFEWDDS
-524 ILVDSESELTKRLSL
+524 ILVDSESELTKRLQL

-563 AALQKIDEENKR
+563 KALQEIDEENKR

-592 EQSFKGLEKDPAT
+592 QQSFKGLEKDPAT
-605 KQMQLKQEATAKTAA
+605 KNNQLKQEADAKNAA
-620 QNTKNQKNNE
+620 QITKQKKGE